1 MRSTNIVVFLVL
13 LNSAAALVGAVGI
26 AGVGATPQIGG
37 VEEID
42 SAQQQATDIS
52 TERSALDTFISGI
65 IAAASSVQTG
75 IPLTAL
81 VIFGSIGLAYYQ
93 VQRSLIIPVI
103 MLVLVG
109 GVTVSLAPSSAGNAI
124 IGLTVLG
131 LAAVGYIIYTRARER

>member
-42 SAQQQATDIS
+42 TAQQQATDIS

-65 IAAASSVQTG
+65 IAAASSVQTIFAVAIAG
-75 IPLTAL
+75 PSLLANLGVPGPVVLFLSAPLYIIVAL
-81 VIFGSIGLAYYQ
+81 DILQ
-93 VQRSLIIPVI
+93 VLSGRSLT
-103 MLVLVG
+103 G
-109 GVTVSLAPSSAGNAI
+109 
-124 IGLTVLG
+124 
-131 LAAVGYIIYTRARER
+131 

>member
-1 MRSTNIVVFLVL
+1 MTVL
-13 LNSAAALVGAVGI
+13 LTVMLRVLQT
-26 AGVGATPQIGG
+26 TPQAADAITKNFFEAI
-37 VEEID
+37 V
-42 SAQQQATDIS
+42 SPFTS
-52 TERSALDTFISGI
+52 TL
-65 IAAASSVQTG
+65 G